1 MSLKINEI
9 LFTGPFDKNT
19 YEFKKNKHNTLILI
33 VQKAGKNYNPVFYAL
48 KIIKTNQENLN
59 LKEFINNSLELQNEK
74 DLSIF
79 IREYKP
85 REISKFEKDFNLL
98 SNRLTEEGNLLM
110 QY

>member
-19 YEFKKNKHNTLILI
+19 YEFKKNKHNTHTYCT
-33 VQKAGKNYNPVFYAL
+33 KAGKNYNPVFYAL

-59 LKEFINNSLELQNEK
+59 LKDFINNSLELRNEK

-85 REISKFEKDFNLL
+85 RDKSKFEKDFSLL
-98 SNRLTEEGNLLM
+98 SNRLIEEGNLLM